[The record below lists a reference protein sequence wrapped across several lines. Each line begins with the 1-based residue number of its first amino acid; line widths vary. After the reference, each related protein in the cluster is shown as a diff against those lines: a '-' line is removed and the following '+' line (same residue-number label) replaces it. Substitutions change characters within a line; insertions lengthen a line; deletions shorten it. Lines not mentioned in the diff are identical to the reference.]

1 MRAQGKI
8 SATWQRFGA
17 FGCVGVA
24 VARISLDAFT
34 YRQKSSLFLAARI
47 TCSSI
52 GLCRAVPSRP
62 KENSLMQR

>member
-34 YRQKSSLFLAARI
+34 YRQKSSLFLAGRI
-47 TCSSI
+47 TC
-52 GLCRAVPSRP
+52 
-62 KENSLMQR
+62 